1 MLHVEWHTAFLILWW
16 LMSNY
21 ALWRSKNAT
30 AIEKILLE
38 NILKASEKIT
48 LNFYFTGGI
57 DDMSILKAKQLK
69 KYYGSEENLTKA
81 LDGVD
86 LSVEKGEFVAI
97 IGASGSGKS
106 IASQYDWWSGCSYFR
121 KSCNRE

>member
-48 LNFYFTGGI
+48 LNFYFTGGMTI
-57 DDMSILKAKQLK
+57 
-69 KYYGSEENLTKA
+69 
-81 LDGVD
+81 
-86 LSVEKGEFVAI
+86 
-97 IGASGSGKS
+97 
-106 IASQYDWWSGCSYFR
+106 
-121 KSCNRE
+121 